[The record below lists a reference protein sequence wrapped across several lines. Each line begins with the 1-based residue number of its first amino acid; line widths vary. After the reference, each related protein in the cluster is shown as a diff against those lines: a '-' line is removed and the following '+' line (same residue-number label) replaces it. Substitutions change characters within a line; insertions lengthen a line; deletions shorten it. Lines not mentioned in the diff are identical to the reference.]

1 MALIDKKEK
10 ESFSIRT
17 LLSFDQMSCREKF
30 MFFGA
35 AKRDIVDSS
44 NFHTN
49 LSSMSLV
56 ISICNRLNI
65 INI

>member
-10 ESFSIRT
+10 ESVSIRT
-17 LLSFDQMSCREKF
+17 LLNFDQMSCREKF
-30 MFFGA
+30 MFFGT

-49 LSSMSLV
+49 TEFHESCDQYL
-56 ISICNRLNI
+56 
-65 INI
+65 